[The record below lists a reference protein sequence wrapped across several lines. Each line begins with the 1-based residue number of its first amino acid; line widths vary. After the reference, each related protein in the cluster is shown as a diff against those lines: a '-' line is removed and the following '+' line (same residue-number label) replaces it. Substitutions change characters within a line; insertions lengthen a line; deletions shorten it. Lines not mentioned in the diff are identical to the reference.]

1 MLRAY
6 CPNIYTVIEVLENRV
21 EHLEEI
27 IEKNAQKEIGILE
40 KIASKL
46 DNTVFVKMVANN

>member
-1 MLRAY
+1 M
-6 CPNIYTVIEVLENRV
+6 IEALENRV

-27 IEKNAQKEIGILE
+27 IEENAQKEIGILE

-46 DNTVFVKMVANN
+46 ENTVLVKMVANN